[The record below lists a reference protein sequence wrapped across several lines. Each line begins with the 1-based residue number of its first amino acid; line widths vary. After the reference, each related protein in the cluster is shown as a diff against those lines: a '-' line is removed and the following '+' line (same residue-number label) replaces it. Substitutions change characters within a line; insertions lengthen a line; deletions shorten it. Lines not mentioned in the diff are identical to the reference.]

1 MADQNVTAEEVL
13 LDVKIADAS
22 KLNKFFL
29 HEKKILGALA
39 RVINVI
45 VFVSNRRSRN
55 NGK

>member
-29 HEKKILGALA
+29 IHEKKILGALA
-39 RVINVI
+39 RVY
-45 VFVSNRRSRN
+45 
-55 NGK
+55 

>member
-1 MADQNVTAEEVL
+1 MADQNVTAEEVLL

-39 RVINVI
+39 RVY
-45 VFVSNRRSRN
+45 
-55 NGK
+55 